1 MKVLIHAADAASLER
16 ARSNARNLIR
26 EAPDAEIEIV
36 VNAGAVA
43 AAFDAPDETDDHLV
57 LCSNTLKRLGREPR
71 EGLVRV
77 PAAIVHLV
85 RRQEEG
91 WAYVRA

>member
-1 MKVLIHAADAASLER
+1 MKVLIHAVDADSLER

-26 EAPDAEIEIV
+26 AVPDAAIEIV

-43 AAFDAPDETDDHLV
+43 AALDAPDETDGHLV

-77 PAAIVHLV
+77 PAAILHLV
-85 RRQEEG
+85 RRQGDG

>member
-26 EAPDAEIEIV
+26 EGPDAEIEIV

-43 AAFDAPDETDDHLV
+43 AALDAPDETDDHLV